1 MGKTSTFTAEFPS
14 QSPSDTRM
22 ERSGDSK
29 PRRWR
34 CAALRSRHT
43 EPARQRERLREGL
56 CGVQGPAPGQGG
68 ERIKEAESGLQTE
81 VEPPGDGL
89 RKCGFGV

>member
-43 EPARQRERLREGL
+43 EPAHQRERLREGL
-56 CGVQGPAPGQGG
+56 CGVQAPAGPA
-68 ERIKEAESGLQTE
+68 R
-81 VEPPGDGL
+81 PPGTLSGSAQAS
-89 RKCGFGV
+89 